1 MTDQPFDTLEF
12 VGRRVPDYS
21 WETDQSGVKFQEELP
36 GTYEVGFVHE
46 GVFRAIVSFP
56 AAGLLADI
64 ERAKAAADS
73 ETPAPASDTPPSE

>member
-1 MTDQPFDTLEF
+1 MTDTPFDTLQLA
-12 VGRRVPDYS
+12 GRRVPDYS
-21 WETDQSGVKFQEELP
+21 WETDASGVKFQEELP

-64 ERAKAAADS
+64 ERAKQNAPD